1 MTSKLIEN
9 LLRMTNRKYHKATDQ
24 FFSKLTQEDKA
35 SFFKGKSVNP
45 LKILSISSAF
55 PTLRIKDEDLLV
67 LYSLKESIDE
77 LDLIITNQNIHIAET
92 SIPLDKDVFQDVKF
106 SAFPK
111 EHVALL
117 NDLVDD
123 FLLTKKDEKKNLSD
137 FTNKFKDFVNQKE
150 DTTQEFDIDY
160 EFLQIL
166 KNEGEKIQNLAEDLN
181 NNKRFSNTINAIV
194 HKTDDALEFKAEHVI
209 LQDIIRVFN
218 MIYPLSDN
226 KNTVADAKVKFLL
239 AFMFEKLQGN
249 DIIASLSIE
258 RINKFVQSE
267 KFDENIEVIK
277 TASLFDLGNEY
288 KNEFLLP
295 SLLKRLDSQHFA
307 NSASFLY
314 RIASLITKA
323 DGTISEEETALL
335 KKINSKLQ
343 HPKEKLEGVKQTE
356 IDENETLDDVMD
368 ELNELIGLDNIKTSV
383 KELSN
388 FLKVQKLREE
398 KGLKNVNNSLHSVFM
413 GPPGTGKT
421 TVARLV
427 SKIYKHLGYLEKG
440 HLVETDRTGMVAGY
454 VGQTALKVE
463 EVIKTSLDGVLFIDE
478 AYSLAKD
485 NKKDFG
491 NEAVEV
497 LLKKMEDHRDQL
509 VVIVAGYPD
518 EMEEFIESNPGLQ
531 SRFNRYF
538 TFDHYKPKELIGIF
552 ELFCLKN
559 DFVLADEAKEK
570 LEFIFDKLYEKRHK
584 SFGNARVARNLFE
597 KIIEYQANRI
607 VSITPL
613 TEELLKTIVEDDIP
627 PINQTVDDYLR
638 FQKDEEEA

>member
-1 MTSKLIEN
+1 
-9 LLRMTNRKYHKATDQ
+9 MTNRKYHKATDQ

-77 LDLIITNQNIHIAET
+77 LDFIITTQHIHISE
-92 SIPLDKDVFQDVKF
+92 SKIPLATDVFQDVKF

-111 EHVALL
+111 KHVSLL
-117 NDLVDD
+117 NDLIDD
-123 FLLTKKDEKKNLSD
+123 LLLTKKDEKKSLSD

-218 MIYPLSDN
+218 MIYPLSDK
-226 KNTVADAKVKFLL
+226 KNTVSDAKVKFLL

-258 RINKFVQSE
+258 RINKFVQSD

-277 TASLFDLGNEY
+277 TASLFDLGEEY

-323 DGTISEEETALL
+323 DGTISEEETTLL
-335 KKINSKLQ
+335 KKINGKLQ

-368 ELNELIGLDNIKTSV
+368 ELNELIGLDNIKTAV

-427 SKIYKHLGYLEKG
+427 SKVYKHLGYLEKG

-559 DFVLADEAKEK
+559 DFVLAGEGKEK

-627 PINQTVDDYLR
+627 PVNQTVDDYLR
-638 FQKDEEEA
+638 FQKDEEEV

>member
-1 MTSKLIEN
+1 
-9 LLRMTNRKYHKATDQ
+9 MTNRKYHKATDQ